1 MPPKDQRRGTM
12 RVTIS
17 GRVCP
22 EERESDG
29 VEETATEAVSS
40 PQGGWEEKK
49 DLCFLQFKSP
59 GKREQKGETN
69 PRTKLQPPKK
79 KIKFGTTLADQ

>member
-22 EERESDG
+22 EERDRDG

-40 PQGGWEEKK
+40 PQGGWEEK
-49 DLCFLQFKSP
+49 
-59 GKREQKGETN
+59 
-69 PRTKLQPPKK
+69 RTYAFYNLKAPKK
-79 KIKFGTTLADQ
+79 GFKKGRQIPVQNCNNK